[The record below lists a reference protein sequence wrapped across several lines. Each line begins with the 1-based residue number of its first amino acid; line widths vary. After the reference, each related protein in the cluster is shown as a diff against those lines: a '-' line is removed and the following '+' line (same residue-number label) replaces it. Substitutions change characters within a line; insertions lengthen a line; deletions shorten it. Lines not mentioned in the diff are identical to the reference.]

1 MTRMRTIAEA
11 IQEVKKADPQT
22 AFTQTA
28 LRRMIKTGELPSFKA
43 GTKYLVN
50 LDVLFDYLN
59 NPVSI
64 QPTQT
69 STITGIRA
77 IKERIY
83 N

>member
-1 MTRMRTIAEA
+1 MRTIAEA

-28 LRRMIKTGELPSFKA
+28 LRRMLKTGELPSIKA

-50 LDVLFDYLN
+50 LDVLFNYLN
-59 NPVSI
+59 NPAQYQSTQAV
-64 QPTQT
+64 PT
-69 STITGIRA
+69 SAGGVHPINE
-77 IKERIY
+77 KIY

>member
-28 LRRMIKTGELPSFKA
+28 LRRMIKTGELPSFRA
-43 GTKYLVN
+43 GSKYLVN
-50 LDVLFDYLN
+50 LDILFDYLN
-59 NPVSI
+59 NPPSI
-64 QPTQT
+64 QPVQT
-69 STITGIRA
+69 IAASGIRP
-77 IKERIY
+77 INERIY